1 MSQAA
6 QSRIAAA
13 LQRTGERVTLGKP
26 GGAQAQVWAKIAP
39 MAADPLTDTA
49 QGQRYRV
56 LVSPLHLAG
65 TGITQPDLA
74 SITLTRANASVL
86 RGLGRAD
93 VLLGGLVVR
102 HELTMTGA

>member
-1 MSQAA
+1 MSAAA

-13 LQRTGERVTLGKP
+13 IQRTGERVTLGKP
-26 GGAQAQVWAKIAP
+26 GAPKVQAWAKIAP
-39 MAADPLTDTA
+39 IAADPLTDTA

-56 LVSPLHLAG
+56 LVSPLALER
-65 TGITQPDLA
+65 TGVTQADLA
-74 SITLTRANASVL
+74 SITLTRANGSIL
-86 RGLGRAD
+86 RGFGRSD